1 MAAGAL
7 LGFVQCVAELR
18 RRRRDGTLFV
28 KTVHEAVSTRTRADR
43 WMLAASGTLFTL
55 GWVLIVL

>member
-7 LGFVQCVAELR
+7 LGFVQFVAEMR

-28 KTVHEAVSTRTRADR
+28 KTVDEVVSTRTRADR
-43 WMLAASGTLFTL
+43 WMLAISGALFAL
-55 GWVLIVL
+55 GVVLVLP

>member
-7 LGFVQCVAELR
+7 LGFVQFVAEMR

-28 KTVHEAVSTRTRADR
+28 KTGHEAVSTRTRADR
-43 WMLAASGTLFTL
+43 WMLAVSGSLL
-55 GWVLIVL
+55 SG